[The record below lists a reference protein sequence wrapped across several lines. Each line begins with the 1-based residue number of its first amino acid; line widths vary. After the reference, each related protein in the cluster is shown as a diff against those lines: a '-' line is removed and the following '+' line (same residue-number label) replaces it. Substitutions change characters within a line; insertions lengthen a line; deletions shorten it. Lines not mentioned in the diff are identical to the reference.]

1 MDGLAAVAVADG
13 TVVAAAV
20 DGKEDGAA
28 VVVVADG
35 AVAAAAVVRKQ
46 FNFPNLL
53 PSPLSFFLRS
63 SSLFF
68 ASVRSS
74 ILKREYRS
82 NVVDFFIISFL
93 SLFPFFF
100 LVSIS
105 LSILKRERKR
115 FGLVTN
121 VLKACSLFI
130 CSVLLL

>member
-1 MDGLAAVAVADG
+1 MDGLAAAAVADG

-35 AVAAAAVVRKQ
+35 AVAAAVVRKQ

-82 NVVDFFIISFL
+82 NVFDFFIISFL
-93 SLFPFFF
+93 SPFLFSSSF
-100 LVSIS
+100 
-105 LSILKRERKR
+105 R
-115 FGLVTN
+115 
-121 VLKACSLFI
+121 
-130 CSVLLL
+130 